1 MVLSSAEKNL
11 NVERS
16 SRRMVTITPVR
27 TGPVIVLTVSG
38 EIDLASGPRLR
49 AALDEV
55 LDAPAPTDLT
65 GVVLDL
71 TAVTLLGSAGLAVLV
86 DAHEHA
92 TQRGIAL
99 KVVIDG
105 PGSAV
110 ARAFQAAAIHEHLDL
125 HRSVGEALLDG
136 ESRPAP

>member
-1 MVLSSAEKNL
+1 
-11 NVERS
+11 
-16 SRRMVTITPVR
+16 MVTITPVR
-27 TGPVIVLTVSG
+27 TGTVSVLTVSG
-38 EIDLASGPRLR
+38 EIDLTSGPRLR

-55 LDAPAPTDLT
+55 IDDPGAAAPT
-65 GVVLDL
+65 GVVVDL
-71 TAVTLLGSAGLAVLV
+71 TAVSFLGSAGLAVLV

-92 TQRGIAL
+92 MQRGITL

-125 HRSVGEALLDG
+125 RHSVGDALLDG
-136 ESRPAP
+136 DGHPAP

>member
-1 MVLSSAEKNL
+1 
-11 NVERS
+11 
-16 SRRMVTITPVR
+16 MVTITPVR
-27 TGPVIVLTVSG
+27 AGPVCVLNVSG
-38 EIDLASGPRLR
+38 EIDLISGPRLR

-55 LDAPAPTDLT
+55 LDDPRARALT

-71 TAVTLLGSAGLAVLV
+71 SAVTFLGSAGLAVLV

-92 TQRGIAL
+92 TQRGISL
-99 KVVIDG
+99 KIVIDG

-125 HRSVGEALLDG
+125 HHNVGDALFDG
-136 ESRPAP
+136 DGQAAP